1 MTLLREQVIF
11 PGPEEEGGD
20 GKAQERSWERRA
32 LSWHHGQG
40 GEAAV
45 SCAWRSEC
53 FWIIGPQISSM
64 WALIL
69 SFCLLT
75 GCSIA
80 SSYNSGCSN
89 FLYFFLPVVLFGLAW
104 LPTSCL
110 FGFLFFLNKRLFS
123 LSALGCRVVSKQDCT
138 GSRSR
143 RRILFGTLLENSL
156 ASSACIQLCELG
168 LRAEMRAHGNVS
180 GVTGTDR
187 GRWIWLL
194 VWCLKCKLWISAW
207 KWQAVLLYQYNSDLV
222 LQIPCYKN
230 MIRRETINRA
240 AIIDAT

>member
-20 GKAQERSWERRA
+20 GQAQERSWEREA

-40 GEAAV
+40 DEAAV

-53 FWIIGPQISSM
+53 FWIIGPQISSV

-75 GCSIA
+75 GCSTA

-89 FLYFFLPVVLFGLAW
+89 FLYFFLPIVLFGFAW

-123 LSALGCRVVSKQDCT
+123 LSALGCRVEFQSRTVLAQDLEEESFLELFWKTFWLPQPVS
-138 GSRSR
+138 
-143 RRILFGTLLENSL
+143 SL
-156 ASSACIQLCELG
+156 VSCGWVLRCEHMAMSAG
-168 LRAEMRAHGNVS
+168 LWAQTAAAEF
-180 GVTGTDR
+180 DF
-187 GRWIWLL
+187 
-194 VWCLKCKLWISAW
+194 
-207 KWQAVLLYQYNSDLV
+207 
-222 LQIPCYKN
+222 
-230 MIRRETINRA
+230 
-240 AIIDAT
+240 